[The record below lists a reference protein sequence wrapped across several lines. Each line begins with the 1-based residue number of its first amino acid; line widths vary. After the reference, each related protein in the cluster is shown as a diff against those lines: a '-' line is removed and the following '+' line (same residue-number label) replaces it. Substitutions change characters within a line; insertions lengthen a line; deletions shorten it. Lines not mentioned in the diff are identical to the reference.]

1 MNNIKNEHSKSPIN
15 RIDGQHNGM
24 GVLLQ
29 KLTYLCF
36 TNFQKISELV
46 YSVVH
51 LYFTNSNTSKA
62 KVFLFVVKE

>member
-1 MNNIKNEHSKSPIN
+1 MNNIKNEQSKSPIN

-36 TNFQKISELV
+36 TNFQKRSELV

-51 LYFTNSNTSKA
+51 QCTYFTNSNTKQ
-62 KVFLFVVKE
+62 